1 MLRLST
7 MYCTALHR
15 NVKYSIVMSLYPLL
29 YCSYIVISGSE
40 LLLNCY
46 TRYCAAP
53 TSLYPVLYCFYN
65 VICGSVLLL
74 HRYTRF
80 GTASTSLYPVI
91 YCSYIVIFGNILL
104 LHRYIRYCTAPT
116 SHFSL
121 LHHCIISLLFYT
133 YFVPCRPT
141 LLFRSN

>member
-1 MLRLST
+1 MSLCTALWRCYLVIVGKAVTPIHPLLGVTPCFTLILMLRLST

-104 LHRYIRYCTAPT
+104 LHRYIR
-116 SHFSL
+116 
-121 LHHCIISLLFYT
+121 
-133 YFVPCRPT
+133 
-141 LLFRSN
+141 